1 MLFCLFSLPV
11 ITAGAS
17 LCALC
22 EGMQL
27 IASDR
32 DSDLPVFK
40 TFLKTFKKSFVSA
53 TLLWFVCIFCY
64 FILVSVN
71 YAAEIFKGKGLGTS
85 YTITYYALAILLIF
99 GYQNLFP
106 SLARWTDLKVFRCVK
121 RSYQVAV
128 VGLPWT
134 VAGIIIT
141 VLFAYLTLVFNR
153 NFMRFGMFLWAV
165 CGFGIVTYLSS
176 FLFLKA
182 ADSFEKREQL
192 RIKEFYKNDEDS
204 DNGQ

>member
-1 MLFCLFSLPV
+1 MKIFDLNGPLMDALRKFSDIVVYNLLFCLFSLPV

-71 YAAEIFKGKGLGTS
+71 YAAEIFKGKGLLRG
-85 YTITYYALAILLIF
+85 
-99 GYQNLFP
+99 NLESDQSIIDHP
-106 SLARWTDLKVFRCVK
+106 SFF
-121 RSYQVAV
+121 AV
-128 VGLPWT
+128 SMGV
-134 VAGIIIT
+134 
-141 VLFAYLTLVFNR
+141 
-153 NFMRFGMFLWAV
+153 
-165 CGFGIVTYLSS
+165 GFGTKKLSLLS
-176 FLFLKA
+176 
-182 ADSFEKREQL
+182 
-192 RIKEFYKNDEDS
+192 
-204 DNGQ
+204 